1 MESGLHL
8 YAEKRNEKEKWIS
21 ADVWSYAIDK
31 EKTRKI
37 WYVNYDNSL
46 VPSASERACELFHD
60 VLAPLRG
67 LPKEANFK
75 IKNCFESWGS
85 DAQDPSWILA
95 SEFVNFDWN
104 REVQNIGFLSLSTYG
119 GLLYGI
125 TPFDSFDPEYSEGA
139 VLIDEK
145 KMIELISSIGAK
157 SIEEF
162 YDKSRDL
169 SDKYYCKTSWMESYD
184 HYHQWHEW
192 FVKDLMKIGDP
203 KNVRLVYWFDNLK
216 GNRK

>member
-8 YAEKRNEKEKWIS
+8 YVEKRNEKGKWIS
-21 ADVWSYAIDK
+21 ADTWSYATDK

-37 WYVNYDNSL
+37 WYVDYDNSL
-46 VPSASERACELFHD
+46 FPSASERICELFHD

-67 LPKEANFK
+67 LPKDANFK

-95 SEFVNFDWN
+95 SEFINFDWN

-125 TPFDSFDPEYSEGA
+125 TPFDSFDPEYSEEA

-145 KMIELISSIGAK
+145 KMIELINSIEAK

-162 YDKSRDL
+162 YDKSRGL
-169 SDKYYCKTSWMESYD
+169 SNKYYCKTSWMESYG
-184 HYHQWHEW
+184 HYHQWHKW
-192 FVKDLMKIGDP
+192 FVKDLMKIGNP
-203 KNVRLVYWFDNLK
+203 EEVRLVYWFDNLK
-216 GNRK
+216 E